1 MIDLQAKLE
10 QAQRDHVACNESF
23 RAEIANL
30 KQQIADSEVTYSVGD
45 KFKEGDGDK
54 EFLLVGLMSND
65 GAGLIQAEGRDS
77 GFFWTGELYTV
88 RNLRCIT
95 QAEFTIIK
103 SNTEAIRTWD
113 ARKQCKC

>member
-45 KFKEGDGDK
+45 KFKEL
-54 EFLLVGLMSND
+54 EN
-65 GAGLIQAEGRDS
+65 
-77 GFFWTGELYTV
+77 
-88 RNLRCIT
+88 
-95 QAEFTIIK
+95 
-103 SNTEAIRTWD
+103 
-113 ARKQCKC
+113 